1 MSNLFEFMFKIT
13 SNAQAITAGMD
24 KLNATVEKIEHSAG
38 DMDKTFKKAFNDI
51 QNNLK
56 TIKLSSIIDQ
66 VDRVAGAISSVNKPG
81 MDLSTSMYDLSA
93 MTGVAGD
100 KLKEI
105 ETYARKSAKTFG
117 GSAADGAE
125 SYKLILG
132 QLTPEIAKVPAALDA
147 MGKSVAVTSKLMRG
161 DQVASTELLTT
172 AMNQYQVSLDDPI
185 AASEEMARMMNVMAA
200 AAGEGSAELP
210 QIKQALE
217 QAGMAAKGA
226 NVSFEETNAAL
237 QVLDKAGKK
246 GSEGGVALRN
256 AMAIMSQGR
265 FLPKDTQKALRA
277 AGVDMVAMGNRSLP
291 LAQRLAALEPVM
303 KDSALM
309 TKLFGMEN
317 QNAARA
323 LISGIPEIERLTTAI
338 TGTNTA
344 YEQAAIVME
353 SPLEKNKRIQAQIDD
368 FKISLFNATDGLIGY
383 ADVLGKVAQDVAALS
398 PLLSGMA
405 TVFSTLANAQKRAA
419 FFAKVS
425 SVWNAIAAG
434 ATSLWTAAQWQ
445 LNAAMDANPVGA
457 IILIV
462 MALLTYISYAIV
474 KWNEFGAAMLVVLG
488 PLGYLI
494 NAIMTLKKHWD
505 SITAAFKGEGI
516 LGGIKRIGQVLL
528 DIVLYPLQQILELLS
543 NIPGL
548 GGLAGGGAEKIK
560 SLRASMDLV
569 TPDEAKKKVEEQG
582 GIKQPTLPGVAVGKD
597 GKPASDGNGTGTKTN
612 EAIATGGTKNTQITI
627 NLKDLIGIL
636 NISGKDFKDSANQMK
651 EQSQDA
657 LLRVLA
663 SANTSAG

>member
-1 MSNLFEFMFKIT
+1 MNNLFEFIFKIT

-24 KLNATVEKIEHSAG
+24 KLNATVEKVEESAV
-38 DMDKTFKKAFNDI
+38 DMDKAFKKAFSDI
-51 QNNLK
+51 QGNLK
-56 TIKLSSIIDQ
+56 TIKLSSILDQ
-66 VDRVAGAISSVNKPG
+66 VDRVADGLTTLNKPG

-105 ETYARKSAKTFG
+105 EGYARNSAKTFG

-132 QLTPEIAKVPAALDA
+132 QLTPEIAKVPEALDA
-147 MGKSVAVTSKLMRG
+147 MGKSVSTTSKLMGG
-161 DQVASTELLTT
+161 DQVAATELLTT
-172 AMNQYQVSLDDPI
+172 AMNQYQISLDDPI
-185 AASEEMARMMNVMAA
+185 AASGEMAKMMNVMAA

-217 QAGMAAKGA
+217 QSGMAAKMA

-237 QVLDKAGKK
+237 QILDKAGKK

-256 AMAIMSQGR
+256 VLVKLGQGKYI
-265 FLPKDTQKALRA
+265 PKQYQEQLKAL
-277 AGVDMVAMGNRSLP
+277 GVDTSKLADKNSTLSERLTALKPAMR
-291 LAQRLAALEPVM
+291 
-303 KDSALM
+303 DSALLSAWLGEGADGA
-309 TKLFGMEN
+309 TK
-317 QNAARA
+317 A
-323 LISGIPEIERLTTAI
+323 LLEQIPALETLTGKI
-338 TGTNTA
+338 QGTNTA
-344 YEQAAIVME
+344 YEQAAIIME
-353 SPLEKNKRIQAQIDD
+353 SPLEKNKRLQAQIDD
-368 FKISLFNATDGLIGY
+368 FKISLFNTTGGLIGY
-383 ADVLGKVAQDVAALS
+383 ADVLGKLAQDVSSLS

-405 TVFSTLANAQKRAA
+405 TVFTTLASAQKRAA

-445 LNAAMDANPVGA
+445 LNAAMDANPIGA

-462 MALLTYISYAIV
+462 MALMTYISYAIV

-560 SLRASMDLV
+560 GLRASMDLV
-569 TPDEAKKKVEEQG
+569 TPDENKKTIEEKA
-582 GIKQPTLPGVAVGKD
+582 GIKAPTTPGTTLD
-597 GKPASDGNGTGTKTN
+597 QNGKPTADSGGGTNKTN
-612 EAIATGGTKNTQITI
+612 EAIATGGTKNTTI
-627 NLKDLIGIL
+627 NITLKDLIGNL
-636 NISGKDFKDSANQMK
+636 QISGKDFKDSANQMK

-663 SANTSAG
+663 SANTAAG